1 MPKIITLQ
9 SYNTIQ
15 FYQIPQAF
23 YHNPKYIGMNPS
35 SRETYAMLRNLLP
48 LSINN
53 GWINEAGEIYV
64 KLSREKLMLRLGI
77 KKDKMTKVFKELRDL
92 GLIVEKRIGCNKCNE
107 IYICDAED
115 LNQVYSDAELLDLL
129 DEDSNEEKQ
138 GEIPA
143 NTRKSE
149 KQNSETLKNR
159 SQESDK
165 TEFRTSEKQSHNK
178 NNYINTKINENKNK
192 QQQEQYK
199 ESVVVVSQI
208 YNDHTTISCTQKLD
222 KEVQEVYVRAFGK
235 LPNQMVQEQLRVYLN
250 MFEKDVVI
258 MALEKAGVKQKGIDY
273 AYGIL
278 KNWFKADAKTFDAV
292 FAYEEQYQ

>member
-1 MPKIITLQ
+1 MSKIITLQ

-15 FYQIPQAF
+15 FYQVPQAF

-92 GLIVEKRIGCNKCNE
+92 GLIIEKRIGCNRCNE

-149 KQNSETLKNR
+149 NQNSKTLKNR

-178 NNYINTKINENKNK
+178 NNYIKTKINEIKNK
-192 QQQEQYK
+192 QQQPK
-199 ESVVVVSQI
+199 EEEEVVNDAHLSQI
-208 YNDHTTISCTQKLD
+208 DTELINEFKQAFGRKPSPK
-222 KEVQEVYVRAFGK
+222 VQERIKG
-235 LPNQMVQEQLRVYLN
+235 YLN
-250 MFEKDVVI
+250 RFEKDVVLHAI
-258 MALEKAGVKQKGIDY
+258 SISGGKSKGWDY
-273 AYGIL
+273 SQGIL
-278 KNWFKADAKTFDAV
+278 KNWWQVEAFSMDEV
-292 FAYEEQYQ
+292 FEYEEKYQ

>member
-1 MPKIITLQ
+1 MSKIITLQ

-77 KKDKMTKVFKELRDL
+77 KKDKMSKVFKELREL
-92 GLIVEKRIGCNKCNE
+92 GLVVEKRVGCNRCNE

-115 LNQVYSDAELLDLL
+115 LNKVYSDAELLDLL
-129 DEDSNEEKQ
+129 DDEVDENKQ
-138 GEIPA
+138 DERVA
-143 NTRKSE
+143 NTRNSE
-149 KQNSETLKNR
+149 KQNSEPLKN
-159 SQESDK
+159 SNQESDK
-165 TEFRTSEKQSHNK
+165 AEFRTSEKQSHNK

-192 QQQEQYK
+192 QQQPKK
-199 ESVVVVSQI
+199 EVVVVNDAHLSQI
-208 YNDHTTISCTQKLD
+208 DTELLSEFKHAFGRKPSPK
-222 KEVQEVYVRAFGK
+222 VQEKIKG
-235 LPNQMVQEQLRVYLN
+235 YLN
-250 MFEKDVVI
+250 RFEKDVVI
-258 MALEKAGVKQKGIDY
+258 SAIDIAGNKNKGWDY
-273 AYGIL
+273 AQGIL
-278 KNWFKADAKTFDAV
+278 KVWWQEQV
-292 FAYEEQYQ
+292 FSFEQVFEYEEQHQ

>member
-53 GWINEAGEIYV
+53 GWINESGEIYV

-92 GLIVEKRIGCNKCNE
+92 GLIVEKRIGYNRCNE

-129 DEDSNEEKQ
+129 DEGSDEEKQ

-143 NTRKSE
+143 NTRNSE
-149 KQNSETLKNR
+149 NQNSETLKNR
-159 SQESDK
+159 SQKSDK

-192 QQQEQYK
+192 QQQPKGK
-199 ESVVVVSQI
+199 EEEVVVVVPLNVHLPEIDPEILEEFKHAFGRKPSP
-208 YNDHTTISCTQKLD
+208 K
-222 KEVQEVYVRAFGK
+222 VQES
-235 LPNQMVQEQLRVYLN
+235 LRGY
-250 MFEKDVVI
+250 MSRFEKDVI
-258 MALEKAGVKQKGIDY
+258 LHAIDIAGNKNKEWDY
-273 AYGIL
+273 AQGIL
-278 KNWFKADAKTFDAV
+278 KV
-292 FAYEEQYQ
+292 

>member
-92 GLIVEKRIGCNKCNE
+92 GLIVEKRIGCNRCNE

-129 DEDSNEEKQ
+129 DEESDEKKQ
-138 GEIPA
+138 GEMPA
-143 NTRKSE
+143 NTRNSE
-149 KQNSETLKNR
+149 NQNSEPLKNR

-165 TEFRTSEKQSHNK
+165 TGFRTSEKQSHNK
-178 NNYINTKINENKNK
+178 NNYIKTKINEIKNK
-192 QQQEQYK
+192 QQQTK
-199 ESVVVVSQI
+199 EKEEEVVVASLNTHLPEIDEDVIDEFKQ
-208 YNDHTTISCTQKLD
+208 
-222 KEVQEVYVRAFGK
+222 AFCRK
-235 LPNQMVQEQLRVYLN
+235 PSPKVVEALRSYLN
-250 MFEKDVVI
+250 RFEKDVVLHAI
-258 MALEKAGVKQKGIDY
+258 DIAGNKNKGWDY
-273 AYGIL
+273 VQGIL
-278 KNWFKADAKTFDAV
+278 KVWWQEEVFTFDEV
-292 FAYEEQYQ
+292 FEYESRF

>member
-92 GLIVEKRIGCNKCNE
+92 GLIVEKRIGCNRCNE

-138 GEIPA
+138 GKVPA
-143 NTRKSE
+143 NTRNSE
-149 KQNSETLKNR
+149 NQNSEPLKNR
-159 SQESDK
+159 SQKSNK

-192 QQQEQYK
+192 QQQPK
-199 ESVVVVSQI
+199 EKEEVVVAPL
-208 YNDHTTISCTQKLD
+208 NAHLPELD
-222 KEVQEVYVRAFGK
+222 SDVIDEFKHAFGRKPSPKVQES
-235 LPNQMVQEQLRVYLN
+235 LRGYLSR
-250 MFEKDVVI
+250 FEKDVVLHAI
-258 MALEKAGVKQKGIDY
+258 DIAGNKNKGWDY
-273 AYGIL
+273 AQGIL
-278 KNWFKADAKTFDAV
+278 KVWWQEQVFSFDQV
-292 FAYEEQYQ
+292 FEYEEEFGRG